1 MFKPDG
7 IIPAM
12 VTPFNEEGEVNEVV
26 LRKLVGNMIEA
37 GCHGIFVLGSNGEF
51 FSLTEEEKLRI
62 ATIAVDEANGRVPV
76 YAGTGGNSTKETIEL
91 TKKMEKIGVAA
102 VSVITPYFVKLTQ
115 DELQTHFELIA
126 EAVEIPIILYNIPG
140 MTGNPIAPATVKE
153 LAKIPNIVAIKDSSG
168 NFDNVLK
175 CLEAQSEDFTVL
187 VGTDS
192 LILPTLMA
200 GGGGAIA
207 ATANFL
213 PKVVVSIY
221 DKWKSGDLEGAE
233 LEQRKLRAIRN
244 AFPKGTLPSV
254 LKEALNGIGLEVG
267 PPRLPVKPLTEKVKQ
282 EVNEIVQSYIDS
294 GEFHSNSYTKV

>member
-12 VTPFNEEGEVNEVV
+12 VTPFNEEGEVNEAV
-26 LRKLVGNMIEA
+26 LRRLVGNMIEA

-91 TKKMEKIGVAA
+91 TKNMEKIGVTA

-115 DELQTHFELIA
+115 DELKNHFELIA

-140 MTGNPIAPATVKE
+140 MTGNPISPATVKE

-168 NFDNVLK
+168 NFDIVLK

-244 AFPKGTLPSV
+244 AFQKGTLPSV
-254 LKEALNGIGLEVG
+254 LKEALNAIGMEVG
-267 PPRLPVKPLTEKVKQ
+267 PPRLPVKPLTEKAKQ
-282 EVNEIVQSYIDS
+282 EVNEIVKSYIDS
-294 GEFHSNSYTKV
+294 GEFNSTFYTKV

>member
-76 YAGTGGNSTKETIEL
+76 YAGTGGNSTKETIGL
-91 TKKMEKIGVAA
+91 TKKMEKIGVTA

-115 DELQTHFELIA
+115 DELQNHFELIA

-140 MTGNPIAPATVKE
+140 MTGNPISPATVKE

-175 CLEAQSEDFTVL
+175 CLEAQSDDFTVL